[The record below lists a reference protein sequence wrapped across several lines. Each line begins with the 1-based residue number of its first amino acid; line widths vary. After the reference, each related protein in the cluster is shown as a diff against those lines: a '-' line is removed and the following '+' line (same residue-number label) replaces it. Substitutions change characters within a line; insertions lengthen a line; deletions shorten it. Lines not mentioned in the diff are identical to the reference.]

1 MYLNFYNLRKQPFH
15 ITPDPEFLYLSPSH
29 KEALAAIIYGIE
41 EKKGF
46 VAIVGAV
53 GVGKTTI
60 LRSYLEKADKKRLK
74 IIYVFNPRLT
84 FEGLLRTIY
93 QELELPVESN
103 DVVEM
108 TNRLYEVL
116 IEEYRRGN
124 TIVLVVDEAQNMP
137 VDTLENLRMLSNLET
152 SKDKLI
158 QIVLVG
164 QPEFEEELQQH
175 RLRQLRQR
183 LAIRSTILPLTEHE
197 STEYIRYRLEKAG
210 VSPSTVFTPASL
222 KSIVKKAKGI
232 PRIMNVLCD
241 NALITGFGYRKKP
254 VTRGVV
260 KEIIRD
266 FDGLKWPSAG
276 RWWFPALSALT
287 VALIAMAWLLPN
299 QETVFGRIRNLAHVE
314 QKKED
319 TRVATVVPPPPVAS
333 AATGE
338 AQAPRAAALEQETPP
353 VGETPPPTAA
363 RPSDTATP
371 PSVLEKKA
379 EAVKKS
385 IVHGDTLTKL
395 SREVYGK
402 SDERTLRLIQKSN
415 PQVVNPDVIH
425 AGSMLTFPRLSEE
438 SDGTGR

>member
-1 MYLNFYNLRKQPFH
+1 MYLNYYNLRKQPFH

-29 KEALAAIIYGIE
+29 KEALAAIIYRIE

-93 QELELPVESN
+93 QELELPVETS

-197 STEYIRYRLEKAG
+197 SMEYIRYRLEKAG
-210 VSPSTVFTPASL
+210 VSPSTVFTSTSL
-222 KSIVKKAKGI
+222 KAIVKKAKGI
-232 PRIMNVLCD
+232 PRTMNILCD

-260 KEIIRD
+260 REIIRD

-287 VALIAMAWLLPN
+287 VVLIAMAWFLPN
-299 QETVFGRIRNLAHVE
+299 HETVFGKIRNLTHME
-314 QKKED
+314 QRKED
-319 TRVATVVPPPPVAS
+319 TRVARVVPPPP

-338 AQAPRAAALEQETPP
+338 ALAPPAASPREKESPAGENQPPAPRPGDSA
-353 VGETPPPTAA
+353 V
-363 RPSDTATP
+363 P
-371 PSVLEKKA
+371 PSVVEKA
-379 EAVKKS
+379 TEAVRKS
-385 IVHGDTLTKL
+385 IVHGDTLIKL

-402 SDERTLRLIQKSN
+402 SDERILRLIQKSN

-438 SDGTGR
+438 GEGTGR